1 MRRFLALTIAVTVT
15 ATPLAARPPE
25 EAVLA
30 EVAVGLVA
38 SFAGMYAGWSISEL
52 LADSFPDNPALARQL
67 RMASIFG
74 GIVLGASGGVALT
87 GTLLGVNGNIP
98 LCFLGGVLGI
108 AVGALASI
116 PIYAL
121 TDIDIDLLLIPA
133 ATVGL
138 AVWGFNHGATS
149 R

>member
-1 MRRFLALTIAVTVT
+1 MQKLVVLLIVAILG

-30 EVAVGLVA
+30 ELAVGLVA
-38 SFAGMYAGWSISEL
+38 SFAGMYAGWSVSEL
-52 LADSFPDNPALARQL
+52 LADSFPDDPMLVRQL
-67 RMASIFG
+67 RMTGILG

-87 GTLLGVNGNIP
+87 GALLGVNGNIP
-98 LCFLGGVLGI
+98 LCFLGGTLGI
-108 AVGALASI
+108 AVGYLVSI

-121 TDIDIDLLLIPA
+121 TGTDVDLLLIPA
-133 ATVGL
+133 AAVGL